1 MLGRTSICLITLVA
15 ILTCS
20 MAATPAQ
27 ETSKYPDWTGQWRI
41 KGGNRWDPTK
51 PPGRGQ
57 QAPLTA
63 EYQKVFEASLADQR
77 LGGAGND
84 PSSWCYPT
92 GMPRL
97 MTAIFAIE
105 FVILPQVTHILFE
118 TRLPRRVF
126 TDGRAWPKRIE
137 PTFGGYSIGK
147 WLDTDKDGR
156 LDTLEIETRG
166 FKGPRNFEPT
176 GIPLHEDNQ
185 SVITERLWLDPA
197 NVNIL
202 NNEITTVDNALTRPW
217 TVTKRYHRD
226 RKSEWLEMYCNE
238 NAGHVFIGGETYF
251 LSGDGLL
258 MPQKKGQQPPDLRY
272 FPQTQK

>member
-1 MLGRTSICLITLVA
+1 MLGRTIICLIALVA
-15 ILTCS
+15 MLTGFL
-20 MAATPAQ
+20 ADTRAHDA
-27 ETSKYPDWTGQWRI
+27 SKYPDWAGSWSI

-51 PPGRGQ
+51 PTGRGQ

-63 EYQKVFEASLADQR
+63 EYQKVFEASLADQE
-77 LGGAGND
+77 LGGPGND

-105 FVILPQVTHILFE
+105 FIILPEITHILFE

-126 TDGRAWPKRIE
+126 TDGRAWPEQIQ

-147 WLDTDKDGR
+147 WSGKDKDGR
-156 LDTLEIETRG
+156 FDTLEIETRG

-176 GIPLHEDNQ
+176 GIPLHDDNQ
-185 SVITERLWLDPA
+185 SVITERLWLDPK
-197 NVNIL
+197 NPDIL

-217 TVTKRYHRD
+217 TVTKR
-226 RKSEWLEMYCNE
+226 
-238 NAGHVFIGGETYF
+238 
-251 LSGDGLL
+251 
-258 MPQKKGQQPPDLRY
+258 
-272 FPQTQK
+272 